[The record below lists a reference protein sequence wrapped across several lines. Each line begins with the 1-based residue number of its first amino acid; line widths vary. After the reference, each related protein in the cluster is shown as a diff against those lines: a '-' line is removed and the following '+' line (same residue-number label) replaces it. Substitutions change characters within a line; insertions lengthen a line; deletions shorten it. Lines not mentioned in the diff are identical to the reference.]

1 MNNYTLSQAEAE
13 SMIVEHVQAFIL
25 PYEAAN
31 SEEVTFFFSLVPY
44 LMEHPDA
51 DIDKLCVAALE
62 FESTQC
68 H

>member
-1 MNNYTLSQAEAE
+1 MNNYTLSQEQAE
-13 SMIVEHVQAFIL
+13 SIIVEHVQAFIF

-31 SEEVTFFFSLVPY
+31 SEEITFFFSLVPY

-51 DIDKLCVAALE
+51 DIDELCVAALE
-62 FESTQC
+62 FESTQY